1 MLWLV
6 KEEPTHYN
14 FATFLDERRTTWS
27 GVRNPVA
34 QRHLRSMEEGDTVLY
49 YHTGNEK
56 AVVGLA
62 KVASAPAPDPQDKT
76 GKLFVVEL
84 TADRALPRPVTLAE
98 IKAAPLF
105 ADSPLARVPRLS
117 VMPITDDQW
126 AWIQKAAA
134 SPA

>member
-14 FATFLDERRTTWS
+14 FATFLEDRRTTWS

-34 QRHLRSMEEGDTVLY
+34 QRHLRSMTQGDTVLY

-62 KVASAPAPDPQDKT
+62 KVASAPAPDPADKT
-76 GKLFVVEL
+76 GKLFVVDL

-105 ADSPLARVPRLS
+105 ADSPLARIPRLS

-126 AWIQKAAA
+126 AWIQKTAAA
-134 SPA
+134 GA

>member
-1 MLWLV
+1 MRWLV

-14 FATFLDERRTTWS
+14 FATFLKDRRTTWS

-34 QRHLRSMEEGDTVLY
+34 QRNLRAMKKGDAVLY
-49 YHTGNEK
+49 YHTGGEK
-56 AVVGLA
+56 AIVGLA
-62 KVASAPAPDPQDKT
+62 TVASAPAPDPADKS

-98 IKAAPLF
+98 IKAEGIF
-105 ADSPLARVPRLS
+105 ADAPLARIPRLS

-126 AWIQKAAA
+126 AWIQKTAAA
-134 SPA
+134 GA